1 MSSEYDDSS
10 ETRRR
15 LYEQTKAELISKQI
29 ANSTSYDTAI
39 LTLSGAFLALS
50 VAFVKDVVA
59 PLSEASLLWVLF
71 ASWCCFCGAIV
82 STVISFLV
90 GQAGY
95 RELLSAAERYY
106 IKGDA
111 TAHQVSVIIARRIE
125 RLNVA
130 NGAFFVLGT
139 AFTLI
144 FTVANFNRLA
154 AMPITKP
161 STPTLSTE
169 QRGQPTRPFQQVP
182 TAPAPR
188 PASSPASTPAPP
200 PAGKR
205 AGA

>member
-1 MSSEYDDSS
+1 MSSEYNDSP

-39 LTLSGAFLALS
+39 LTLSSAFLALS
-50 VAFVKDVVA
+50 VVFVKDVVA

-82 STVISFLV
+82 STVLSFMV

-106 IKGDA
+106 IKGDV
-111 TAHQVSVIIARRIE
+111 TAHQVSVIVARRIE

-144 FTVANFNRLA
+144 LTIANFNRLA
-154 AMPITKP
+154 AMPTTKP
-161 STPTLSTE
+161 NPLTPSTE
-169 QRGQPTRPFQQVP
+169 QRGQPTLPFQQVP
-182 TAPAPR
+182 SAPAPR
-188 PASSPASTPAPP
+188 PASSPASTPTPP
-200 PAGKR
+200 PAAKR